1 MFIYQRLSVRG
12 SEIIGVFKPVI
23 PLFHPIS
30 YFFCSL
36 PFLISCTLSS
46 AEATSS
52 HGSEDGGLDDEYG
65 GRLRDEQDP
74 FQGTGALDLSMAA
87 SKKA

>member
-1 MFIYQRLSVRG
+1 MLRLGLTS
-12 SEIIGVFKPVI
+12 
-23 PLFHPIS
+23 
-30 YFFCSL
+30 CSL
-36 PFLISCTLSS
+36 SFSFSFSLST
-46 AEATSS
+46 AEATST